1 MPQPFENRASDA
13 SSGNHGMVVFFFM
26 MVLMYFV
33 FSFLASVNAPKV
45 AKPQRIA
52 VDRNER
58 Y

>member
-1 MPQPFENRASDA
+1 MPQSFDSTSSDA
-13 SSGNHGMVVFFFM
+13 SSGNYGMVAFFFM
-26 MVLMYFV
+26 MVMMYFV

-45 AKPQRIA
+45 TKPQRIA